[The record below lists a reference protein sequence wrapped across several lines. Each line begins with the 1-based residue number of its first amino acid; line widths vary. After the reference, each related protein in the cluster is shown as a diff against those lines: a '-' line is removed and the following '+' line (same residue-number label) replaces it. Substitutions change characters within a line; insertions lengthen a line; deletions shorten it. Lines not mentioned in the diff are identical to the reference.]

1 MVAALI
7 SRFNAFYAH
16 SYEVHPLR
24 TLVLANGTLQSTGD
38 LIAQGVNSAISYKQH
53 GRCEPWDA
61 ARTAR
66 FAAFGFAMG
75 PFVGKW
81 LIALDRVFPL
91 PKVGS
96 PVPAVAKRVISDQLV
111 FAPAGLAT
119 FLTFIGLL
127 EGKSVPEIKTKF
139 DDVYMMALKANWSV
153 WPAFQAVN
161 FSLIPLPYRLPA
173 QQGAGILWTVFLSM
187 VNAQQDHKAEVE
199 AMLHAEHEM
208 PKV

>member
-16 SYEVHPLR
+16 SYEAHPLR
-24 TLVLANGTLQSTGD
+24 TLILANGTLQSTGD
-38 LIAQGVNSAISYKQH
+38 LIAQGVNAAISYKQH
-53 GRCEPWDA
+53 GRCDSWDA

-81 LIALDRVFPL
+81 LIGLDRVFPL
-91 PKVGS
+91 PKTGS
-96 PVPAVAKRVISDQLV
+96 AVPAVVKRVLADQLV

-119 FLTFIGLL
+119 FLTFMGLA
-127 EGKSVPEIKTKF
+127 ERKSMPEIKTKF

-153 WPAFQAVN
+153 WPLFQAVN
-161 FSLIPLPYRLPA
+161 FSIIPLPYRLPA

-187 VNAQQDHKAEVE
+187 VNARQDVKAELD
-199 AMLHAEHEM
+199 ATLHANDEL
-208 PKV
+208 PKA